1 MSRSPATN
9 YNDIPY
15 NIKTNAGLPYNFHD
29 LSDDQR
35 YLFNHIYNSFITKR
49 EIKDK
54 FDRVVKIVDERFEDI
69 TNEIDDMKRNFKLLE
84 D

>member
-1 MSRSPATN
+1 MSRSPTHN

-15 NIKTNAGLPYNFHD
+15 HIKTNAGLPCGYHD
-29 LSDDQR
+29 LNDDQR
-35 YLFNHIYNSFITKR
+35 YLFEYIYGSFITKR

-54 FDRVVKIVDERFEDI
+54 FDRAIKIIDERFEDI
-69 TNEIDDMKRNFKLLE
+69 TNEIDDMKRNCKLLE